1 MTKLKG
7 SFCDSTKLGE
17 YIYIA
22 SLSDC
27 NERKGEVL
35 KDLEC
40 LSHIVIDF

>member
-7 SFCDSTKLGE
+7 SFCGSTKLGE
-17 YIYIA
+17 YILQAYM
-22 SLSDC
+22 SDC
-27 NERKGEVL
+27 NEQKGEVL